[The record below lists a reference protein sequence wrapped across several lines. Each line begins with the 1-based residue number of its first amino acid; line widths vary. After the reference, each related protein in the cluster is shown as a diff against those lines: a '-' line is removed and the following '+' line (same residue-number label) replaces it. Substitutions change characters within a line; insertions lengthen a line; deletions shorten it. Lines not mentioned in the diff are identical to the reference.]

1 MAVNKVREVMTAA
14 PVAVGPGTPV
24 VEVARLMRDQGIGVV
39 LVAEDETLRGLVTD
53 RDLVV
58 RVVCEGGNIE
68 DRTVADACSED
79 LVGVA
84 PDDDIDRA
92 VALMREHAVRRLPV
106 VEDGR
111 PVGIVSLG
119 DLAVERDTDSALADI
134 SATEPNE

>member
-1 MAVNKVREVMTAA
+1 MAVNKVREIMTAA
-14 PVAVGPGTPV
+14 PVAVGPQTPV
-24 VEVARLMRDQGIGVV
+24 VDVARLMRDQSIGVV

-68 DRTVADACSED
+68 ERSVAEACSED
-79 LVGVA
+79 LVSLS
-84 PDDDIDRA
+84 PDDDISRA
-92 VALMREHAVRRLPV
+92 VELMREHAVRRLPV

>member
-1 MAVNKVREVMTAA
+1 MAVNKVREIMTAA
-14 PVAVGPGTPV
+14 PVAVGPQTSV
-24 VEVARLMRDQGIGVV
+24 VDVARLMRDQGIGVV

-58 RVVCEGGNIE
+58 RVVCEGGNIGE
-68 DRTVADACSED
+68 RSVAEACSED
-79 LVGVA
+79 LVSLS
-84 PDDDIDRA
+84 PDDDVSRA
-92 VALMREHAVRRLPV
+92 VELMREHAVRRLPV

>member
-1 MAVNKVREVMTAA
+1 MAVNKVRDIMTAA
-14 PVAVGPGTPV
+14 PVAVGPQTPV
-24 VEVARLMRDQGIGVV
+24 VDVARLMRDQGIGVV

-58 RVVCEGGNIE
+58 RVVCEGGDIAQ
-68 DRTVADACSED
+68 RSVAEACSED
-79 LVGVA
+79 LVSLS
-84 PDDDIDRA
+84 PDDDINRA
-92 VALMREHAVRRLPV
+92 VELMREHAVRRLPV

>member
-1 MAVNKVREVMTAA
+1 MAVNKVRDIMTAA
-14 PVAVGPGTPV
+14 PVAVGPQTSV
-24 VEVARLMRDQGIGVV
+24 VDVARLMRDEGIGVV

-58 RVVCEGGNIE
+58 RVVCEGGDIAE
-68 DRTVADACSED
+68 RSVAEACSED
-79 LVGVA
+79 LVSVS
-84 PDDDIDRA
+84 PDDDISRA
-92 VALMREHAVRRLPV
+92 VELMREHAVRRLPV